1 MISQNVIS
9 NFSDLKIVGIAAGAE
24 EKSRCQLPIRHHLIL
39 LLLFNK
45 QCRMFWYKKSPAF
58 LQGPAMGGT
67 DHLPTRIFDIIPVE
81 QT

>member
-1 MISQNVIS
+1 
-9 NFSDLKIVGIAAGAE
+9 
-24 EKSRCQLPIRHHLIL
+24 
-39 LLLFNK
+39 
-45 QCRMFWYKKSPAF
+45 MFWYKKSPAF